1 MTSFAILF
9 KTHFW
14 DDFTARQLQRLQ
26 AHSRTGTVIAVIDE
40 TMDKVPPTTAP
51 REVRIHEGDLERLGL
66 AQVTTHGSII
76 WYNTDYPN
84 YVAFDQIEAF
94 DYYVCIEYDA
104 CVTLDLS
111 RLVDDLARDGI
122 DYLGFPI
129 RKSCEDWP
137 WYEMH
142 RESYGDEMLVY
153 LSCLGVFSHRAM
165 ALLLRRRQEM
175 TELFAKE
182 NLQFW
187 PNNEAFIPNE
197 IHNADMRLASLEDY
211 GDVSAYDWWP
221 PCEERELVQAPNGA
235 FIHPVLAGM
244 RYARSVVHH
253 EPSLWSFFNPASAL
267 NQRLHHVPAQARW
280 RLLRQELLR
289 RAGVFATRKMAAAGL
304 KQQWYENA
312 KAGTATSRQT
322 QSTHNSAG

>member
-14 DDFTARQLQRLQ
+14 DDFAARQLQRLQ
-26 AHSRTGTVIAVIDE
+26 AHSRSGAVIAVIDE
-40 TMDKVPPTTAP
+40 TMEIVPPTTAP
-51 REVRIHEGDLERLGL
+51 REIRIHEDDLTRLNL
-66 AQVTTHGSII
+66 ARVTTHGSII

-84 YVAFDQIEAF
+84 YVAFDQLEAF

-111 RLVDDLARDGI
+111 RLVEDLARDGV

-129 RKSCEDWP
+129 RKSSQDWP
-137 WYEMH
+137 WYELH

-175 TELFAKE
+175 AQLFAEKK
-182 NLQFW
+182 LQFW

-197 IHNADMRLASLEDY
+197 IHNAGMRLASLEDY
-211 GDVSAYDWWP
+211 GDVSGYDWWP
-221 PCEERELVQAPNGA
+221 PCEEHDLVQVQSGA
-235 FIHPVLAGM
+235 FTHPVLAGM

-267 NQRLHHVPAQARW
+267 HRRLRDIPVRAR
-280 RLLRQELLR
+280 RLLLRQEVLR
-289 RAGVFATRKMAAAGL
+289 RARAFATRKMAAAGL

-312 KAGTATSRQT
+312 KTETATSRQT